1 MEQHILCTRIHD
13 SVDVVLIQLSLT
25 VNHYIVSL
33 YRNHLTC
40 VFIHK
45 VLNPSLQYTSCQFAP
60 DKFLQIGLRHLHLFG
75 QMEYLQDVFIALV
88 AYSAK

>member
-13 SVDVVLIQLSLT
+13 GVDVVLIQLSLT

-33 YRNHLTC
+33 NRNHLTR

-45 VLNPSLQYTSCQFAP
+45 VLNPSLQYTS
-60 DKFLQIGLRHLHLFG
+60 
-75 QMEYLQDVFIALV
+75 
-88 AYSAK
+88 S